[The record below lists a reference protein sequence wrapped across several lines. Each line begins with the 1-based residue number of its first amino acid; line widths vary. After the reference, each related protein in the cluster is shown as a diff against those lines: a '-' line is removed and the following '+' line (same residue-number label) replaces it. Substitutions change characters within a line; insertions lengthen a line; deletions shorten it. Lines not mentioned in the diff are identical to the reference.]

1 MSKEYIIYVGSVFQ
15 LEWYFDEQGE
25 SEALEYFN
33 QLSEQQQLKFLFL
46 VKRIGDFGKISNK
59 EQFRNEG
66 DKIYAFKPQPDRF
79 LCFFFTGKKI
89 IVTNAFQKKTQK
101 LPTNQK
107 EKAIK
112 YMNDFIQRHEEGTYY
127 EEE

>member
-1 MSKEYIIYVGSVFQ
+1 MNKEYIIYVGSVFQ
-15 LEWYFDEQGE
+15 LEWYFDENGE

-101 LPTNQK
+101 LPNNQK

-112 YMNDFIQRHEEGTYY
+112 YMNAFIQRHEEGKYY

>member
-1 MSKEYIIYVGSVFQ
+1 MNKEYIIYVGSVFQ
-15 LEWYFDEQGE
+15 LEWYFDEHGK

-101 LPTNQK
+101 LPNNQK
-107 EKAIK
+107 EKAIQ
-112 YMNDFIQRHEEGTYY
+112 YMNAFIQRHEEGKYY

>member
-15 LEWYFDEQGE
+15 LEWYFDEHSE

-101 LPTNQK
+101 LPNNQK

-112 YMNDFIQRHEEGTYY
+112 YMNDFIQRHEEGKYY

>member
-1 MSKEYIIYVGSVFQ
+1 MSKEYIIYVGLVFQ
-15 LEWYFDEQGE
+15 LEWYFDENGE

-33 QLSEQQQLKFLFL
+33 QISEQQQLKFLFL

-101 LPTNQK
+101 LPNNQK

-112 YMNDFIQRHEEGTYY
+112 YMNDFIQRHEEGRYY

>member
-1 MSKEYIIYVGSVFQ
+1 MKKEYIIYVGSVFQ
-15 LEWYFDEQGE
+15 LEWYFDENGE

-101 LPTNQK
+101 LPNNQK
-107 EKAIK
+107 EKVIQ
-112 YMNDFIQRHEEGTYY
+112 YMNAFIQRHEEGKYY

>member
-1 MSKEYIIYVGSVFQ
+1 MNNEYIIYVGLIFQ
-15 LEWYFDEQGE
+15 LEWFFDENGE

-46 VKRIGDFGKISNK
+46 VKRIGDFGKISNQ

-89 IVTNAFQKKTQK
+89 IVTNAFHKKTQK
-101 LPTNQK
+101 LPNNQK

-112 YMNDFIQRHEEGTYY
+112 YMNDFIQRHEEGRYY

>member
-1 MSKEYIIYVGSVFQ
+1 MNKEYIIYVGSVFQ
-15 LEWYFDEQGE
+15 LEWYFDENGE

-33 QLSEQQQLKFLFL
+33 QLPEQQQLKFLFL

-89 IVTNAFQKKTQK
+89 IVTNAFQKKNTKTTQQSK
-101 LPTNQK
+101 RESYK
-107 EKAIK
+107 I
-112 YMNDFIQRHEEGTYY
+112 Y
-127 EEE
+127 ECFYSTS